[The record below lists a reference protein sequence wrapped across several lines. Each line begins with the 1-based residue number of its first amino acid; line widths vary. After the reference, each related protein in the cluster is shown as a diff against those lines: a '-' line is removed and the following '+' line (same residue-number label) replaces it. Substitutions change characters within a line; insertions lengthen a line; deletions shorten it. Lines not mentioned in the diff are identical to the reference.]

1 MDSYKLLDPQTD
13 AVVTEWKHNT
23 KCFLSDTDSC
33 WPYPSC
39 FWSAI
44 LGTSVR
50 WVWDT
55 TTWRGTQPTAPPSTW
70 TSCGRWW
77 ASRPGSTMAKS
88 LKDLPPSSML
98 CALWVVASICYG
110 RNVFWMFPCVLMFWW
125 QKSNFKWELWVL
137 NYFIF
142 HAGCFCWLNSTATVL
157 NVLLLFS
164 YDMGRYMFLLGVKYR
179 IYSLWLIM

>member
-1 MDSYKLLDPQTD
+1 MFSFGFFCAVSLETRVSSWHKSLSWCARVLLDWRLVLFTDWLLCWPVSHMDSYKPLCLDVSPQTD
-13 AVVTEWKHNT
+13 AVVTEWEPPNT
-23 KCFLSDTDSC
+23 KCFLSDSS
-33 WPYPSC
+33 WPCPSC

-77 ASRPGSTMAKS
+77 ASRPGSTMARS

-98 CALWVVASICYG
+98 CALWVLASIS
-110 RNVFWMFPCVLMFWW
+110 VM
-125 QKSNFKWELWVL
+125 
-137 NYFIF
+137 
-142 HAGCFCWLNSTATVL
+142 
-157 NVLLLFS
+157 
-164 YDMGRYMFLLGVKYR
+164 D
-179 IYSLWLIM
+179 